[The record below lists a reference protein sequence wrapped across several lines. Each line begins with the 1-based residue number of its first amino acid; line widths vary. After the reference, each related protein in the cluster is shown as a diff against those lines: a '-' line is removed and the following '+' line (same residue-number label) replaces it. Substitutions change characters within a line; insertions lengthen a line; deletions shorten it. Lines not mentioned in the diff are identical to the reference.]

1 MDTNEEERTKGITVE
16 VGRAHFATEKKRYT
30 LLDAP
35 GHKNYVPNMI
45 GGASQADV
53 GVLVISARKGEFE
66 TGFDRGGQTREHA
79 MLAKTLGLHRL
90 IILVNKMDD
99 PTVKWAQERFDEI
112 EGKLTPFLKKTGFT
126 VGKDA
131 FYVPASGFTGANI
144 KETVT
149 PEVCPWVK
157 DRRSLFQ
164 VLDEMPPLPR
174 DPAGPLRLPI
184 IARYKDMGALSESQ
198 QTIALAAESC
208 RTHRIRTDLARLLFL
223 SFVLLIRFVLGK
235 LESGTLVKDSKLLM
249 MPNRIEVTC
258 IGLSVDEVEVD
269 LVKPGENVLVKI
281 KGIEEEEVQE
291 GFVLSYPDRPTRR
304 SAVLEGQ
311 IALMDLLEHKPILTI
326 GYAAILHIHALAVEC
341 TITHL
346 VSEIDKK
353 TGEPMPK
360 KPQFLRAGAFA
371 VVRIKLTE
379 SIACEAFKD
388 HQALGRFTLRD
399 EGKTIAIGKVLRM
412 KDE

>member
-1 MDTNEEERTKGITVE
+1 VAQITVE

-90 IILVNKMDD
+90 VILVNKMDD
-99 PTVKWAQERFDEI
+99 PTVNWEQKRFDEI
-112 EGKLTPFLKKTGFT
+112 EGKLTPFLKKTGFNMSRD
-126 VGKDA
+126 VI
-131 FYVPASGFTGANI
+131 YIPASGFTGANI
-144 KETVT
+144 RDPVT

-164 VLDEMPPLPR
+164 VLDDMPPLPR
-174 DPAGPLRLPI
+174 DAAGGLRLPI
-184 IARYKDMGALSESQ
+184 VARYKDMGAL
-198 QTIALAAESC
+198 
-208 RTHRIRTDLARLLFL
+208 
-223 SFVLLIRFVLGK
+223 FVLGK
-235 LESGTLVKDSKLLM
+235 LESGTLVKEAKLLM
-249 MPNRIEVTC
+249 MPNRIEVQC
-258 IGLSVDEVEVD
+258 IGITVDDVEVD
-269 LVKPGENVLVKI
+269 VAKPGENVLVKI
-281 KGIEEEEVQE
+281 KGIEEEDVQE
-291 GFVLSYPDRPTRR
+291 GFVLSYPDRPCRR

-311 IALMDLLEHKPILTI
+311 VAILDLLEHKPILTI
-326 GYAAILHIHALAVEC
+326 GYAAILHVHALAVEC

-346 VSEIDKK
+346 VSEIDRK
-353 TGEPMPK
+353 TGEPLPQ
-360 KPQFLRAGAFA
+360 KPRFLKAGGFA
-371 VVRIKLTE
+371 NVRIRLNE
-379 SIACEAFKD
+379 SIAVEAFKD
-388 HQALGRFTLRD
+388 YQALGRFTLRD
-399 EGKTIAIGKVLRM
+399 EGKTIAIGKILRM